1 MPASLQNAYT
11 YIFPVCSS
19 QQSCTTPKDAWPEV
33 TEVVSGRA
41 RSNLASNDFKFH
53 VPPAVSSRLPAA
65 KGVVKIILQKRD
77 ETALDNLGVKEGKL
91 SSLSHSQSWSVSSFL
106 RGSTPGAS
114 DMILSF
120 VLVYVFPVAS
130 RGYFLSLL
138 LFSAKSTVWL
148 PIKGGYMVC
157 FSFLL

>member
-1 MPASLQNAYT
+1 
-11 YIFPVCSS
+11 
-19 QQSCTTPKDAWPEV
+19 
-33 TEVVSGRA
+33 
-41 RSNLASNDFKFH
+41 
-53 VPPAVSSRLPAA
+53 
-65 KGVVKIILQKRD
+65 
-77 ETALDNLGVKEGKL
+77 
-91 SSLSHSQSWSVSSFL
+91 
-106 RGSTPGAS
+106 
-114 DMILSF
+114 MILSF

>member
-1 MPASLQNAYT
+1 MKVECDSTEHQHSNVSFAFYTLMTNQHFYSFLLNYGEMPESLQNAYT

-77 ETALDNLGVKEGKL
+77 ETALDNLGAKEGKL

-106 RGSTPGAS
+106 RGSTPEH
-114 DMILSF
+114 L
-120 VLVYVFPVAS
+120 
-130 RGYFLSLL
+130 
-138 LFSAKSTVWL
+138 T
-148 PIKGGYMVC
+148 
-157 FSFLL
+157 